1 MPHRLSRS
9 DPRQPR
15 SHDDLHKISGS
26 RTERPCSPQNR
37 TAPPLCRHCTTGN
50 RCAVTW
56 NERITDL
63 LLNSNVN
70 QILKYKLPTG
80 GGRLVMCLDPWI
92 FRFTAIATV
101 QAQKVFPARQF
112 CASLLSLGW
121 RVHGSKWQRKKN
133 NLKFMLDNHFFSN
146 CWNVSYIAF
155 ICTNIISSHSKLIL
169 QF

>member
-1 MPHRLSRS
+1 MPPRLSPS

-15 SHDDLHKISGS
+15 NRDDPHKISGS
-26 RTERPCSPQNR
+26 RTETLCSPYSR
-37 TAPPLCRHCTTGN
+37 IVPPLCRHCTTEN

-63 LLNSNVN
+63 LKYGNLLNSNVN

-101 QAQKVFPARQF
+101 QAHKIFSARQF
-112 CASLLSLGW
+112 CASLLRLGW

-133 NLKFMLDNHFFSN
+133 NHLFSN
-146 CWNVSYIAF
+146 CCNVSY
-155 ICTNIISSHSKLIL
+155 T
-169 QF
+169 